1 MSKADDVLSFFAPL
15 LCVELYEHYVTIGL
29 LLATLPEPLG
39 PVITRSDV
47 SFKLFIQ
54 I

>member
-1 MSKADDVLSFFAPL
+1 MGKMLNKLLSCF
-15 LCVELYEHYVTIGL
+15 IGL

-47 SFKLFIQ
+47 SFNLFIQ